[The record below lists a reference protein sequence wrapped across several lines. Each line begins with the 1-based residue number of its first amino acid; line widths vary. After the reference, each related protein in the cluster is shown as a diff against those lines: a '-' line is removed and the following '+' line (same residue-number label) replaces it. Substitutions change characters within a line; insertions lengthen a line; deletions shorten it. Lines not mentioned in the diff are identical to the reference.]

1 MWSLEKLARLAG
13 AGDAG
18 GGWNRSLM
26 TTRSPS
32 MNPNGDEDSREAS
45 TTAWSVVRECVRGAG
60 GRGEMKMEGGGDQGG
75 LVLGLVL
82 YVIGGVADFLEG
94 VRVGS
99 RRWRWGIGW
108 CIQWVV
114 VGW

>member
-1 MWSLEKLARLAG
+1 
-13 AGDAG
+13 
-18 GGWNRSLM
+18 
-26 TTRSPS
+26 

-60 GRGEMKMEGGGDQGG
+60 GRGGLKREGGGGQGG

-108 CIQWVV
+108 CIQLVV